1 MNASARVLE
10 PKLAYDLWQSLMK
23 LSDLLWEC
31 YDKDFL
37 EMEGEKQGDLAKDLE
52 SEIEIPF

>member
-10 PKLAYDLWQSLMK
+10 PKLAYDLWQTLMK

-37 EMEGEKQGDLAKDLE
+37 DYDEKEQAGFDKGPDLE
-52 SEIEIPF
+52 VPF